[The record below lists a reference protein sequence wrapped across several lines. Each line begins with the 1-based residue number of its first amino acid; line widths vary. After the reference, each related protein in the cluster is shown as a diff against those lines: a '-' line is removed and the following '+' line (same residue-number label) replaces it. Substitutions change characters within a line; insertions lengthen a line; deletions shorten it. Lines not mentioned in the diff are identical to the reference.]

1 MVNRAIWPF
10 LQRSNN
16 EKENPPAFFSS
27 ELACDSVAVELNKE
41 QKNVVNVCAKIISV
55 TCGRFLQNKIVLL
68 SHLMIK
74 TPHIIF
80 ITKSSISLSHT
91 NTDKKQTAACSN
103 HYSALFVFIKE
114 EQTILEENK

>member
-41 QKNVVNVCAKIISV
+41 QKNVANVCAKIISV

-74 TPHIIF
+74 TPHNNIYNKVVYF
-80 ITKSSISLSHT
+80 SLTHEHRQK
-91 NTDKKQTAACSN
+91 NKQ
-103 HYSALFVFIKE
+103 LPV
-114 EQTILEENK
+114 QTIIVLCLFLSKKNKLF